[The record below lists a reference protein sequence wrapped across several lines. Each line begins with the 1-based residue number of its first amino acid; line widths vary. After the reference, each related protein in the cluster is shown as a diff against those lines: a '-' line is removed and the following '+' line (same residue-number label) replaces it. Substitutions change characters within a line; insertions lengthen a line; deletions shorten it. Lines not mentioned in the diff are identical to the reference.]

1 MTRAA
6 MEEGRTGRYLAH
18 IEGKLE
24 ASDLKNWHLEEAKWK
39 ENIEHVEVDG
49 DDFESPYEL
58 RSHRGTSVHTVS
70 LVDLALTALE
80 VSLQR
85 IFSRDWSSK
94 QSRRVRR
101 PSLC

>member
-1 MTRAA
+1 MVRALA
-6 MEEGRTGRYLAH
+6 EEIRTKEYLH
-18 IEGKLE
+18 NLESKLPKDKLN
-24 ASDLKNWHLEEAKWK
+24 AWRLEEAKWK

-58 RSHRGTSVHTVS
+58 RSHRGTCVRTFSF
-70 LVDLALTALE
+70 DELALTVLQA
-80 VSLQR
+80 SLRR

-94 QSRRVRR
+94 QSQRVRL

>member
-1 MTRAA
+1 MVRALA
-6 MEEGRTGRYLAH
+6 EEVRTKEYLDNL
-18 IEGKLE
+18 ESKLPE
-24 ASDLKNWHLEEAKWK
+24 DKLHAWRLEEAKWK

-58 RSHRGTSVHTVS
+58 RSHRGTSVHTLS
-70 LVDLALTALE
+70 LVDPTLTALQ
-80 VSLQR
+80 VSLRR
-85 IFSRDWSSK
+85 IFSQDWSSK